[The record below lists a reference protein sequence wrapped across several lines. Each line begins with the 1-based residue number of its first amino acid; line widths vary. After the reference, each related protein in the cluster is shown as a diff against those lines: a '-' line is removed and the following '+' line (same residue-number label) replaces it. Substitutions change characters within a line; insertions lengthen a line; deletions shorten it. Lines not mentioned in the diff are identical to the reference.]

1 MRANGLAFCP
11 GSLPA
16 GRITRG
22 KTPGILEWEVG
33 VMVNESLSGFR
44 EGRVKWFNDTKG
56 YGFIVIDGTP
66 DIFVHY
72 SAIKMEGFRTLKEGD
87 LVSFELLHS
96 TKGLQAI
103 NVSKVGSG
111 AAPAAPAEEANEA
124 PADEDCEEYVTELRR
139 QSAG

>member
-1 MRANGLAFCP
+1 
-11 GSLPA
+11 
-16 GRITRG
+16 
-22 KTPGILEWEVG
+22 
-33 VMVNESLSGFR
+33 MVNESLSGLR

-103 NVSKVGSG
+103 NVSKVGAGAESSEPAGQSG
-111 AAPAAPAEEANEA
+111 STPSLEE
-124 PADEDCEEYVTELRR
+124 DSLEYEPELRR

>member
-1 MRANGLAFCP
+1 
-11 GSLPA
+11 
-16 GRITRG
+16 
-22 KTPGILEWEVG
+22 
-33 VMVNESLSGFR
+33 MVNESLSGFR

-124 PADEDCEEYVTELRR
+124 TPADEDCEEYVTELRR

>member
-1 MRANGLAFCP
+1 MA
-11 GSLPA
+11 
-16 GRITRG
+16 
-22 KTPGILEWEVG
+22 
-33 VMVNESLSGFR
+33 NESLSGIH

-87 LVSFELLHS
+87 IVNFELLHS

-103 NVSKVGSG
+103 NVSKAGSNAAAAAA
-111 AAPAAPAEEANEA
+111 AAPAGPAEPVVPGVPVPAAAPIVEAHPMGRAEED
-124 PADEDCEEYVTELRR
+124 DEEFVTELRR
-139 QSAG
+139 RSAG

>member
-1 MRANGLAFCP
+1 MA
-11 GSLPA
+11 
-16 GRITRG
+16 
-22 KTPGILEWEVG
+22 
-33 VMVNESLSGFR
+33 NESLSGIH

-87 LVSFELLHS
+87 IVNFELLHS

-103 NVSKVGSG
+103 NVNKAGSNTARA
-111 AAPAAPAEEANEA
+111 AAPESAAPVEPVVPGVPIPAAAPIVEAHPMARVEEDDGTFV
-124 PADEDCEEYVTELRR
+124 PELRR
-139 QSAG
+139 RSAG

>member
-1 MRANGLAFCP
+1 
-11 GSLPA
+11 
-16 GRITRG
+16 
-22 KTPGILEWEVG
+22 
-33 VMVNESLSGFR
+33 MVNESLSGLR

-56 YGFIVIDGTP
+56 YGFIVIDDTP

-87 LVSFELLHS
+87 VVSFELLHS

-111 AAPAAPAEEANEA
+111 AESAEDAEESAGIQSVE
-124 PADEDCEEYVTELRR
+124 EHSEEYEPEMRR